1 MYKFVRIH
9 KKSDQSD
16 YGCWF
21 LEPSSIE
28 QINEHFDKVCGFE
41 IRKGV
46 DEICKKA
53 DVNDDGVLKWSG
65 HIITPFAYSVFADM
79 DANAATNAVNL
90 NFLQSCINVENAAY
104 QTRVKSFLDG
114 QTIYLAESMTVF
126 MLDERF
132 FEIVETIEKY
142 LLVYPHKE
150 KYTLGD
156 VRYMQW
162 NMFGNKGTH
171 WYAKVGKRDIV
182 DKEGRMKWDT
192 KSEAE
197 CAAKW
202 FIDNQLK

>member
-28 QINEHFDKVCGFE
+28 QIKEHFEKVCGFE
-41 IRKGV
+41 IRKGI

-53 DVNDDGVLKWSG
+53 DVNDDGSFKWNG
-65 HIITPFAYSVFADM
+65 HTTTQFAHIVIADM
-79 DANAATNAVNL
+79 DANATTNALNL
-90 NFLQSCINVENAAY
+90 TFLQSCINVENKAY

-114 QTIYLAESMTVF
+114 QKIYLAESMTVL

-132 FEIVETIEKY
+132 FEIAETVEKDC
-142 LLVYPHKE
+142 LVYPHKE
-150 KYTLGD
+150 NYTLKD

-192 KSEAE
+192 KAEAE